1 VELLVYL
8 LRLEAAAAD
17 STAAVIVES
26 MDCWAAAA
34 AVICLCFVWEVAAAA
49 EMGGLL
55 AAAVAVDFDLT
66 FPGKGHDNVYSE
78 RVEA

>member
-1 VELLVYL
+1 L
-8 LRLEAAAAD
+8 
-17 STAAVIVES
+17 TAAVIAES
-26 MDCWAAAA
+26 MDCWAAV
-34 AVICLCFVWEVAAAA
+34 AVICLCFLWEIAAAA